1 MMLQS
6 IRDFTNGQ
14 IEETGSNSKADIVKN
29 PDHYTF
35 RGRECSDIISTM
47 TATSNGKIA
56 YYEGAICKYMYR
68 YPMKGEPIKDLMKA
82 RQYIDMLIRE
92 LQE

>member
-1 MMLQS
+1 MMS
-6 IRDFTNGQ
+6 FRDFSNGQ
-14 IEETGSNSKADIVKN
+14 IEETGSNPEADIVKN

-35 RGRECSDIISTM
+35 RGRECSDIIATM
-47 TATSNGKIA
+47 TATSNGTIA

-92 LQE
+92 LQQ

>member
-1 MMLQS
+1 MKS
-6 IRDFTNGQ
+6 FRDFCNGQ
-14 IEETGSNSKADIVKN
+14 IEETGSNSEADIVKN

-35 RGRECSDIISTM
+35 RGRECSDVISTM
-47 TATSNGKIA
+47 TATSTGKIA

-68 YPMKGEPIKDLMKA
+68 YPMKGTPIKDLMKA
-82 RQYIDMLIRE
+82 RQYIEMLIHE

>member
-1 MMLQS
+1 MGIAFRAYS
-6 IRDFTNGQ
+6 NGQ
-14 IEETGSNSKADIVKN
+14 IEEVVTNSESDVVKN

-92 LQE
+92 LQQ

>member
-1 MMLQS
+1 MGIAFRAYS
-6 IRDFTNGQ
+6 NGQ
-14 IEETGSNSKADIVKN
+14 IEEVGINSESDIVKN

-35 RGRECSDIISTM
+35 RGRECSDIIATM

-92 LQE
+92 LQQ

>member
-1 MMLQS
+1 MGIAFRAYS
-6 IRDFTNGQ
+6 NGQ
-14 IEETGSNSKADIVKN
+14 IEEVVTNSESDIVKN

-35 RGRECSDIISTM
+35 RGRECSDIIATM

-92 LQE
+92 LQQ

>member
-1 MMLQS
+1 MVLQS

-14 IEETGSNSKADIVKN
+14 IEETGSNSKADIVKS

-68 YPMKGEPIKDLMKA
+68 YPMKGTPIKDLMKA
-82 RQYIDMLIRE
+82 RQYIEMLIHE

>member
-1 MMLQS
+1 MGIAFRAYS
-6 IRDFTNGQ
+6 NGQ
-14 IEETGSNSKADIVKN
+14 IEEVVTNSESDVVKN

-35 RGRECSDIISTM
+35 RGRECSDIIATM

-92 LQE
+92 LQQ

>member
-1 MMLQS
+1 MGIAFRAYS
-6 IRDFTNGQ
+6 NGQ
-14 IEETGSNSKADIVKN
+14 IEEVVTNSEADTVKN

-35 RGRECSDIISTM
+35 RGRECSDIIATM

-92 LQE
+92 LQQ

>member
-1 MMLQS
+1 MKS
-6 IRDFTNGQ
+6 FRDFCNGQ
-14 IEETGSNSKADIVKN
+14 IEETGSNSEADIVKN

-35 RGRECSDIISTM
+35 RGRECSDVISTM
-47 TATSNGKIA
+47 TATSTGKIA
-56 YYEGAICKYMYR
+56 YYEGAISKYMYR

-92 LQE
+92 LQQ

>member
-1 MMLQS
+1 MKLF
-6 IRDFTNGQ
+6 RDFCNGQ
-14 IEETGSNSKADIVKN
+14 IEETGSNSEADNVKN

-35 RGRECSDIISTM
+35 RGRECSDIIATM
-47 TATSNGKIA
+47 TATSTGKIA

-68 YPMKGEPIKDLMKA
+68 YPMKGTPIKDLMKA

>member
-1 MMLQS
+1 MVS
-6 IRDFTNGQ
+6 FRDFCNGQ
-14 IEETGSNSKADIVKN
+14 IEETENVSKEDIIKN

-35 RGRECSDIISTM
+35 RGRECSDIIATM

-68 YPMKGEPIKDLMKA
+68 YPMKGTPIKDLMKA
-82 RQYIDMLIRE
+82 RQYIEMLIHE

>member
-1 MMLQS
+1 MVS
-6 IRDFTNGQ
+6 FRDFCNGQ
-14 IEETGSNSKADIVKN
+14 IEETEIKSEADIIKS

-35 RGRECSDIISTM
+35 RGRECSDIIATM

-68 YPMKGEPIKDLMKA
+68 YPMKGTPIKDLMKA
-82 RQYIDMLIRE
+82 RQYIDMLIHE

>member
-1 MMLQS
+1 MVS
-6 IRDFTNGQ
+6 FRDFCNGQ
-14 IEETGSNSKADIVKN
+14 IEETEIASKVDIIKN

-35 RGRECSDIISTM
+35 RGRECSDIIATM
-47 TATSNGKIA
+47 TATSKGKIA

-68 YPMKGEPIKDLMKA
+68 YPMKGTPIKDLMKA

>member
-1 MMLQS
+1 MMS
-6 IRDFTNGQ
+6 FRDFSNGQ
-14 IEETGSNSKADIVKN
+14 IEETGSKSEADIVKN

-35 RGRECSDIISTM
+35 RGRECSDVISTM
-47 TATSNGKIA
+47 TATSTGKIA

-92 LQE
+92 LQQ

>member
-1 MMLQS
+1 MGIAFRAYS
-6 IRDFTNGQ
+6 NGQ
-14 IEETGSNSKADIVKN
+14 IEEVVTNSESDIVKN

-35 RGRECSDIISTM
+35 RGRECSDIITTM

-92 LQE
+92 LQQ

>member
-1 MMLQS
+1 MMIQS
-6 IRDFTNGQ
+6 FRDFSNGQ
-14 IEETGSNSKADIVKN
+14 IEETGSKSEVDIVKN

-35 RGRECSDIISTM
+35 RGRECSDVISTM
-47 TATSNGKIA
+47 TATSTGKIA

-82 RQYIDMLIRE
+82 RQYIEMLIRE
-92 LQE
+92 LQQ

>member
-1 MMLQS
+1 MGIAFRAYS
-6 IRDFTNGQ
+6 NGQ
-14 IEETGSNSKADIVKN
+14 IEEVVTNSESDIVKN

-35 RGRECSDIISTM
+35 RGRECSDLIATM

-92 LQE
+92 LQQ

>member
-1 MMLQS
+1 MVTF
-6 IRDFTNGQ
+6 RDFCNGQ
-14 IEETGSNSKADIVKN
+14 IEETEIKNEADIIKN

-35 RGRECSDIISTM
+35 RGRECSDIIATM
-47 TATSNGKIA
+47 TATSTGKIA

-68 YPMKGEPIKDLMKA
+68 YPMKGTPIKDLMKA

-92 LQE
+92 LQQ

>member
-1 MMLQS
+1 MKS
-6 IRDFTNGQ
+6 FRDFCNGQ
-14 IEETGSNSKADIVKN
+14 IEETGSNSEADIVKN

-35 RGRECSDIISTM
+35 RGRECSDVISTM
-47 TATSNGKIA
+47 TATSTGKIA

-68 YPMKGEPIKDLMKA
+68 YPMKGTPIKDLMKA